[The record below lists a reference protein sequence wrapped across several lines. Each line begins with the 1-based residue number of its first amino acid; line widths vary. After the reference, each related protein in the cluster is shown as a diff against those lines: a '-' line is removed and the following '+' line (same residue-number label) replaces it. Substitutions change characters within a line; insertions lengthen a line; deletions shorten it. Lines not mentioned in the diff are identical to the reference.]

1 MTSADKGFSVTR
13 QTNGPYFSRYT
24 NRQLTVDS
32 ADLSPTHRA
41 YQSPALSPSSTPGQ
55 NRPPLIPALSPT
67 SLLNYGLIAENRR
80 NSEGN
85 QQRPTSGGAETTRQT
100 SNQLLNSE
108 YKKAKTR
115 GRFANVVSKHSA
127 SILAVATLQ
136 EQRSGSRKKALVTNS
151 CPNLV
156 APFSGKTSGADI
168 KQINSDS
175 ELQSKHKP
183 DLAVSLSQAGVSRNN
198 LKVPDLFT
206 TSFTHSKTAT
216 TDSVKP
222 AQKSAIYTLSLQDI
236 PDSVRRQSKKL
247 SLRRTISL
255 TKDDNLKIAHLLSV
269 DMYRDEQVAQVT
281 DYLFVG
287 SIESAY
293 NERRLCRLDI
303 ESLVDIS
310 NMSEMQVPSNKKTQC
325 PCLCQ
330 TDFKHFR
337 SRLIIAVAD
346 DEKEDI
352 GPYFDE
358 VNRFIEAARRCGRK
372 VLVYSYEGK
381 SRAVVFAMQYLMSY
395 ENLLLRQ
402 AYNLIKKQRP
412 CVALNPG
419 FQKALE
425 TLEKSLFPDAKPSV
439 NICNEYLNVAD
450 PQAIKCAWIDC

>member
-1 MTSADKGFSVTR
+1 MSSAEKGFPISR
-13 QTNGPYFSRYT
+13 QNNGPYFSRYST
-24 NRQLTVDS
+24 RQLTVDS
-32 ADLSPTHRA
+32 AELSPSHRTYRSPTLSPTA
-41 YQSPALSPSSTPGQ
+41 
-55 NRPPLIPALSPT
+55 IPVLVNPNLSPT
-67 SLLNYGLIAENRR
+67 SLQNFCLQTDTRRYSDGNRP
-80 NSEGN
+80 NSCG
-85 QQRPTSGGAETTRQT
+85 TITTRIT
-100 SNQLLNSE
+100 SNQDNSRHIT
-108 YKKAKTR
+108 KSK
-115 GRFANVVSKHSA
+115 FANIVNKHTA
-127 SILAVATLQ
+127 SILAVSALQ
-136 EQRSGSRKKALVTNS
+136 EPRIGDRKKPLITNS

-156 APFSGKTSGADI
+156 GPFIAKPRTQEVDDKHRDNDGEVQLK
-168 KQINSDS
+168 
-175 ELQSKHKP
+175 LQSNDKVA
-183 DLAVSLSQAGVSRNN
+183 LNQANFSRNN

-206 TSFTHSKTAT
+206 TSFTHSKQPTPV
-216 TDSVKP
+216 TDPEQAAKKP
-222 AQKSAIYTLSLQDI
+222 ATYTLSLQDI
-236 PDSVRRQSKKL
+236 PDCVRQSKKL
-247 SLRRTISL
+247 NLRRTISL
-255 TKDDNLKIAHLLSV
+255 TKDENLKIAQLLSM
-269 DMYRDEQVAQVT
+269 DMYRDDQVAQVT

-293 NERRLCRLDI
+293 NERRLCRLDV

-310 NMSEMQVPSNKKTQC
+310 NLSEMQVPSNKKTQC

-346 DEKEDI
+346 DEKEDVAQ
-352 GPYFDE
+352 YFEE

-381 SRAVVFAMQYLMSY
+381 SRAAVFAMQYLMSY

-402 AYNLIKKQRP
+402 AYNLVKKQRP

-419 FQKALE
+419 FQKTLE